1 MDKRSKKKVL
11 GAAAGAAAAAT
22 AVGIAAAKMKNRK
35 PTIFHVRPDQDEWII
50 VTDGAREPSSRHG
63 TKRVAVRAARD
74 IASQKAPSRLI
85 IHRRD
90 GSVQKEHAYQPG
102 A

>member
-1 MDKRSKKKVL
+1 MDKRNKKVI

-22 AVGIAAAKMKNRK
+22 AVGIAAARMRNRK
-35 PTIFHVRPDQDEWII
+35 PTIYHVRPGEEDDW
-50 VTDGAREPSSRHG
+50 VVVSDGAKQPSSRHE

-74 IASQKAPSRLI
+74 LAARKAPSRLV

-90 GSVQKEHAYQPG
+90 GSVQKEHGYEPDS
-102 A
+102 